1 MKAQQLILIGEA
13 LYGARFQTELA
24 GDLSV
29 GDRTMRRW
37 CSGKGEIPDNVQAEL
52 AVVVAAKGKKLAK
65 ILAELTDIG
74 V

>member
-1 MKAQQLILIGEA
+1 MKAKELILIGEA
-13 LYGARFQTELA
+13 LYGARFQTDLA
-24 GDLSV
+24 RDLSV

-37 CSGKGEIPDNVQAEL
+37 CSGKSEIPDNVQAEL
-52 AVVVAAKGKKLAK
+52 AAVVAAKGKKLQK